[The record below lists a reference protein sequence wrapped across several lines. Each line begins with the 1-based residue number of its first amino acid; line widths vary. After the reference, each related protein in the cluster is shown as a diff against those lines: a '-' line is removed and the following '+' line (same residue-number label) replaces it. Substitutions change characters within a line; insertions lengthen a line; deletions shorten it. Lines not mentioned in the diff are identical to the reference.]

1 MFQLGR
7 IEKLHDYFS
16 ACSRR
21 REQAVFFYR
30 VAGYSGEVAAFL
42 TQYDQAARTNG
53 VVIEGRIPNPD
64 PKQLD
69 YLAEMMGSDFQLDV
83 GFLTQKLTRWLPRLT
98 GAQREAVVTAMT
110 ATLQDLQAHGKNENM
125 LRNAYIKYM
134 CWLYYKFERI
144 LGRLGGDEL
153 PKILYDGTVSSYELQ
168 LLVILARAGADIVL
182 LERAGDAG
190 YLRCDPT
197 SQYAQLY
204 QAPGLTPFPADFSLR
219 QLREQGRQ
227 QAERQKLYG
236 APAGIAPCTNAW
248 MKTPDVKEILT
259 AVRARGDDPKLF
271 YNAFVVQYG
280 VEDKLLFPSDMV
292 AFYQQLKREGRKVC
306 LENGRL
312 PPPTPEEIAAVRR
325 RNHQTAEQL
334 AADLA
339 ANLQYPNNQQLQTLM
354 RQAFL
359 DVVLEEDK
367 AVGGNLNRLL
377 NKAVYLVAWMKR
389 YQKDLFQNWQAPEVG
404 VFLLFGACSGD
415 NEALFL
421 RLLAKLPV
429 DVLVL
434 LPDLNAPCVL
444 KDPTLLD
451 LHKEHSLP
459 MTDFPVEPSQMRV
472 RTAAYQAEREMDSI
486 LYQNTGLYRAKQHQK
501 AEAVTLQTMYEEIGL
516 LWDQEL
522 KYRPGFAA
530 EGDMVTV
537 PVLLEKICGIK
548 DGPILPY
555 WLEIKKLVTP
565 ETTLVTK
572 LPWQTGLEANPMKPY
587 ATQFLRQGRLQREK
601 IKQHKDY
608 PYGILRPEIQDYLL
622 DKLQVLLDE
631 KLIAG
636 TYQNGTEYTI
646 VSTILGLPKDLL
658 RRIQNFDFT
667 KKNPKL
673 IIISTTEET
682 LSLEDSILVAFLNL
696 VGFDI
701 LFFVPTGYQSI
712 EKYFQKPFA
721 NEHQLGPYRYD
732 LQVPDFRT
740 LHEGGKSSIRK
751 LFAEG
756 VFKPWD
762 WILQSPPPARPRRNR
777 TPRPPQSR
785 RRPIPST
792 TSWPTASRW
801 TRPSPAPRKWTS
813 WPARSRC
820 IT

>member
-69 YLAEMMGSDFQLDV
+69 YLAEMMGSDFQLDA

-204 QAPGLTPFPADFSLR
+204 QVSGLMPFPADFSLR

-248 MKTPDVKEILT
+248 MKAPDVKEILT
-259 AVRARGDDPKLF
+259 AVRSRGDDPKLF

-444 KDPTLLD
+444 KDPALLD

-530 EGDMVTV
+530 EGDTVTV

-572 LPWQTGLEANPMKPY
+572 LPWQTGLETNPMKPY

-751 LFAEG
+751 LFG
-756 VFKPWD
+756 
-762 WILQSPPPARPRRNR
+762 
-777 TPRPPQSR
+777 
-785 RRPIPST
+785 
-792 TSWPTASRW
+792 
-801 TRPSPAPRKWTS
+801 
-813 WPARSRC
+813 RSF
-820 IT
+820 

>member
-1 MFQLGR
+1 MKAEERNGILYPVKVSKVNRMTNGMFQLGR

-69 YLAEMMGSDFQLDV
+69 YLAEMMGSDFQLDA

-404 VFLLFGACSGD
+404 VFILFGACSGD

-444 KDPTLLD
+444 KDPALLD

-486 LYQNTGLYRAKQHQK
+486 LYQNTGLYRARQHQK

-530 EGDMVTV
+530 EGDTVTV

-751 LFAEG
+751 LFG
-756 VFKPWD
+756 
-762 WILQSPPPARPRRNR
+762 
-777 TPRPPQSR
+777 
-785 RRPIPST
+785 
-792 TSWPTASRW
+792 
-801 TRPSPAPRKWTS
+801 
-813 WPARSRC
+813 RSF
-820 IT
+820 

>member
-69 YLAEMMGSDFQLDV
+69 YLAEMMGSDFQLDA

-98 GAQREAVVTAMT
+98 GTQREAVVTAMT

-248 MKTPDVKEILT
+248 MKTPDGKEILT
-259 AVRARGDDPKLF
+259 AVRARGDDPQLF

-404 VFLLFGACSGD
+404 VFILFGACSGD

-444 KDPTLLD
+444 KDPALLD

-530 EGDMVTV
+530 EGDTVTV
-537 PVLLEKICGIK
+537 PVLLEKICGMK

-555 WLEIKKLVTP
+555 WLDIKKLVTP

-751 LFAEG
+751 LFG
-756 VFKPWD
+756 
-762 WILQSPPPARPRRNR
+762 
-777 TPRPPQSR
+777 
-785 RRPIPST
+785 
-792 TSWPTASRW
+792 
-801 TRPSPAPRKWTS
+801 
-813 WPARSRC
+813 RSF
-820 IT
+820 

>member
-1 MFQLGR
+1 MTNGMFQLGR

-64 PKQLD
+64 PKQLG
-69 YLAEMMGSDFQLDV
+69 YLAEMMGSDFQLDA

-98 GAQREAVVTAMT
+98 GAQREAVVTAMM

-236 APAGIAPCTNAW
+236 APAGIAPSTNAW
-248 MKTPDVKEILT
+248 MKAPDVKEILT

-444 KDPTLLD
+444 KDPALLD
-451 LHKEHSLP
+451 LHKEQSLP

-501 AEAVTLQTMYEEIGL
+501 AEAVTLQTMYEEISL

-530 EGDMVTV
+530 EGDTVTV

-751 LFAEG
+751 LFG
-756 VFKPWD
+756 
-762 WILQSPPPARPRRNR
+762 
-777 TPRPPQSR
+777 
-785 RRPIPST
+785 
-792 TSWPTASRW
+792 
-801 TRPSPAPRKWTS
+801 
-813 WPARSRC
+813 RSF
-820 IT
+820 

>member
-1 MFQLGR
+1 MKAEERNGILYPVKVSKVNRMTNGMFQLGR

-69 YLAEMMGSDFQLDV
+69 YLAEMMGSDFQLDA

-204 QAPGLTPFPADFSLR
+204 QAPGLTSFPADFSLR

-404 VFLLFGACSGD
+404 VFILFGACSGD

-444 KDPTLLD
+444 KDPALLD

-530 EGDMVTV
+530 EGDTVTV
-537 PVLLEKICGIK
+537 PVLLEKICGMK

-751 LFAEG
+751 LFG
-756 VFKPWD
+756 
-762 WILQSPPPARPRRNR
+762 
-777 TPRPPQSR
+777 
-785 RRPIPST
+785 
-792 TSWPTASRW
+792 
-801 TRPSPAPRKWTS
+801 
-813 WPARSRC
+813 RSF
-820 IT
+820 

>member
-1 MFQLGR
+1 MKAEERNGILYPVKVSKVNRMTNGMFQLGR

-69 YLAEMMGSDFQLDV
+69 YLAEMMGSDFQLDA

-98 GAQREAVVTAMT
+98 GTQREAVVTAMT

-444 KDPTLLD
+444 KDPALLD

-530 EGDMVTV
+530 EGDTVTV

-751 LFAEG
+751 LFG
-756 VFKPWD
+756 
-762 WILQSPPPARPRRNR
+762 
-777 TPRPPQSR
+777 
-785 RRPIPST
+785 
-792 TSWPTASRW
+792 
-801 TRPSPAPRKWTS
+801 
-813 WPARSRC
+813 RSF
-820 IT
+820 

>member
-69 YLAEMMGSDFQLDV
+69 YLAEMMGSDFQLDA

-248 MKTPDVKEILT
+248 MKAPDGKEILT

-444 KDPTLLD
+444 KDPALLD

-486 LYQNTGLYRAKQHQK
+486 LYQNTGLYRARQHQK

-530 EGDMVTV
+530 EGDTVTV

-555 WLEIKKLVTP
+555 WLDIKKLVTP

-673 IIISTTEET
+673 ILISTTEET

-751 LFAEG
+751 LFG
-756 VFKPWD
+756 
-762 WILQSPPPARPRRNR
+762 
-777 TPRPPQSR
+777 
-785 RRPIPST
+785 
-792 TSWPTASRW
+792 
-801 TRPSPAPRKWTS
+801 
-813 WPARSRC
+813 RSF
-820 IT
+820 

>member
-1 MFQLGR
+1 MKAEERNGILYPVKVSKVNRMTNGMFQLGR

-69 YLAEMMGSDFQLDV
+69 YLVEMMGSDFQLDA

-248 MKTPDVKEILT
+248 MKAPDVKEILT

-444 KDPTLLD
+444 KDPALLD

-530 EGDMVTV
+530 EGDTVTV

-751 LFAEG
+751 LFG
-756 VFKPWD
+756 
-762 WILQSPPPARPRRNR
+762 
-777 TPRPPQSR
+777 
-785 RRPIPST
+785 
-792 TSWPTASRW
+792 
-801 TRPSPAPRKWTS
+801 
-813 WPARSRC
+813 RSF
-820 IT
+820 

>member
-69 YLAEMMGSDFQLDV
+69 YLAEMMGSDFQLDT

-98 GAQREAVVTAMT
+98 GVQREAVVTAMT

-204 QAPGLTPFPADFSLR
+204 QAPGLTPFPVDFSLR

-248 MKTPDVKEILT
+248 MKTPDGKEILT

-306 LENGRL
+306 MENGRL

-359 DVVLEEDK
+359 DVVLGEDK

-404 VFLLFGACSGD
+404 VFILFGACSGD

-444 KDPTLLD
+444 KDPALLD

-530 EGDMVTV
+530 EGDTVTV

-587 ATQFLRQGRLQREK
+587 ATHFLRQGRLQREK

-721 NEHQLGPYRYD
+721 NEHQLGLYRYD

-751 LFAEG
+751 LFG
-756 VFKPWD
+756 
-762 WILQSPPPARPRRNR
+762 
-777 TPRPPQSR
+777 
-785 RRPIPST
+785 
-792 TSWPTASRW
+792 
-801 TRPSPAPRKWTS
+801 
-813 WPARSRC
+813 RSF
-820 IT
+820 

>member
-69 YLAEMMGSDFQLDV
+69 YLAEMMGSDFQLDA

-153 PKILYDGTVSSYELQ
+153 PKILYDGTVSNYELQ

-197 SQYAQLY
+197 SQYARLY
-204 QAPGLTPFPADFSLR
+204 QAPGLTTFPADFSLR

-248 MKTPDVKEILT
+248 MKAPDVKEILT

-444 KDPTLLD
+444 KDPALLD
-451 LHKEHSLP
+451 MHKEHSLP

-530 EGDMVTV
+530 EGDTVTV

-555 WLEIKKLVTP
+555 WLEIKKLVSP

-751 LFAEG
+751 LFG
-756 VFKPWD
+756 
-762 WILQSPPPARPRRNR
+762 
-777 TPRPPQSR
+777 
-785 RRPIPST
+785 
-792 TSWPTASRW
+792 
-801 TRPSPAPRKWTS
+801 
-813 WPARSRC
+813 RSF
-820 IT
+820 

>member
-30 VAGYSGEVAAFL
+30 MAGYSGEVAAFL

-69 YLAEMMGSDFQLDV
+69 YLAEMMGSDFQLDA

-248 MKTPDVKEILT
+248 MKTPDGKEILT

-444 KDPTLLD
+444 KDPALLD

-530 EGDMVTV
+530 EGDTVTV

-555 WLEIKKLVTP
+555 WLDIKKLVTP

-751 LFAEG
+751 LFG
-756 VFKPWD
+756 
-762 WILQSPPPARPRRNR
+762 
-777 TPRPPQSR
+777 
-785 RRPIPST
+785 
-792 TSWPTASRW
+792 
-801 TRPSPAPRKWTS
+801 
-813 WPARSRC
+813 RSF
-820 IT
+820 

>member
-69 YLAEMMGSDFQLDV
+69 YLAEMMGSDFQLDA

-248 MKTPDVKEILT
+248 MKAPDVKEILT

-404 VFLLFGACSGD
+404 VFILFGACSGD

-444 KDPTLLD
+444 KDPALLD

-472 RTAAYQAEREMDSI
+472 RKAAYQAEREMDSI

-530 EGDMVTV
+530 EGDTVTV
-537 PVLLEKICGIK
+537 PVLLEKICGMK

-572 LPWQTGLEANPMKPY
+572 LPWQTGLEPNPMKPY

-751 LFAEG
+751 LFG
-756 VFKPWD
+756 
-762 WILQSPPPARPRRNR
+762 
-777 TPRPPQSR
+777 
-785 RRPIPST
+785 
-792 TSWPTASRW
+792 
-801 TRPSPAPRKWTS
+801 
-813 WPARSRC
+813 RSF
-820 IT
+820 

>member
-69 YLAEMMGSDFQLDV
+69 YLAEMMGSDFQLDA

-98 GAQREAVVTAMT
+98 GTQREAVVTAMT

-248 MKTPDVKEILT
+248 MKAPDGKEILT

-306 LENGRL
+306 LENSRL

-404 VFLLFGACSGD
+404 VFILFGACSGD

-444 KDPTLLD
+444 KDPALLD

-530 EGDMVTV
+530 EGDTVTV

-622 DKLQVLLDE
+622 DKLQILLDE

-751 LFAEG
+751 LFG
-756 VFKPWD
+756 
-762 WILQSPPPARPRRNR
+762 
-777 TPRPPQSR
+777 
-785 RRPIPST
+785 
-792 TSWPTASRW
+792 
-801 TRPSPAPRKWTS
+801 
-813 WPARSRC
+813 RSF
-820 IT
+820 

>member
-69 YLAEMMGSDFQLDV
+69 YLAEMMGSDFQLDA

-204 QAPGLTPFPADFSLR
+204 QASGLTPFPADFSLR

-248 MKTPDVKEILT
+248 MKAPDGKEILT
-259 AVRARGDDPKLF
+259 AVRSRGDDPKLF

-367 AVGGNLNRLL
+367 TVGGNLNRLL

-444 KDPTLLD
+444 KDPALLD

-530 EGDMVTV
+530 EGDTVTV

-732 LQVPDFRT
+732 LQVPDFQT

-751 LFAEG
+751 LFG
-756 VFKPWD
+756 
-762 WILQSPPPARPRRNR
+762 
-777 TPRPPQSR
+777 
-785 RRPIPST
+785 
-792 TSWPTASRW
+792 
-801 TRPSPAPRKWTS
+801 
-813 WPARSRC
+813 RSF
-820 IT
+820 

>member
-69 YLAEMMGSDFQLDV
+69 YLAEMMGSDFQLDA

-248 MKTPDVKEILT
+248 MKTPDGKEILT

-367 AVGGNLNRLL
+367 TVGGNLNRLL

-444 KDPTLLD
+444 KDPALLD

-530 EGDMVTV
+530 EGDTVTV

-555 WLEIKKLVTP
+555 WLDIKKLVTP

-751 LFAEG
+751 LFG
-756 VFKPWD
+756 
-762 WILQSPPPARPRRNR
+762 
-777 TPRPPQSR
+777 
-785 RRPIPST
+785 
-792 TSWPTASRW
+792 
-801 TRPSPAPRKWTS
+801 
-813 WPARSRC
+813 RSF
-820 IT
+820 

>member
-69 YLAEMMGSDFQLDV
+69 YLAEMMGSDFQLDA

-98 GAQREAVVTAMT
+98 GAQREAVVTAMM
-110 ATLQDLQAHGKNENM
+110 ATLQDLQTHGKNENM

-248 MKTPDVKEILT
+248 MKTPDGKEILT

-367 AVGGNLNRLL
+367 TVGGNLNRLL

-404 VFLLFGACSGD
+404 VFILFGACSGD

-444 KDPTLLD
+444 KDPALLD

-530 EGDMVTV
+530 EGDTVTV

-555 WLEIKKLVTP
+555 WLDIKKLVTP

-751 LFAEG
+751 LFG
-756 VFKPWD
+756 
-762 WILQSPPPARPRRNR
+762 
-777 TPRPPQSR
+777 
-785 RRPIPST
+785 
-792 TSWPTASRW
+792 
-801 TRPSPAPRKWTS
+801 
-813 WPARSRC
+813 RSF
-820 IT
+820 

>member
-69 YLAEMMGSDFQLDV
+69 YLAEMMGSDFQLDA

-182 LERAGDAG
+182 LERAGDEG

-197 SQYAQLY
+197 SQYARLY

-248 MKTPDVKEILT
+248 MRTPDVKEILT

-444 KDPTLLD
+444 KDPALLD

-530 EGDMVTV
+530 EGDTVTV

-658 RRIQNFDFT
+658 RSIQNFDFT

-751 LFAEG
+751 LFG
-756 VFKPWD
+756 
-762 WILQSPPPARPRRNR
+762 
-777 TPRPPQSR
+777 
-785 RRPIPST
+785 
-792 TSWPTASRW
+792 
-801 TRPSPAPRKWTS
+801 
-813 WPARSRC
+813 RSF
-820 IT
+820 

>member
-69 YLAEMMGSDFQLDV
+69 YLAEMMGSDFQLDA

-248 MKTPDVKEILT
+248 MKAPDGKEILT

-444 KDPTLLD
+444 KDPALLD

-501 AEAVTLQTMYEEIGL
+501 AETVTLQTMYEEIGL

-530 EGDMVTV
+530 EGDTVTV

-555 WLEIKKLVTP
+555 WLDIKKLVTP

-751 LFAEG
+751 LFG
-756 VFKPWD
+756 
-762 WILQSPPPARPRRNR
+762 
-777 TPRPPQSR
+777 
-785 RRPIPST
+785 
-792 TSWPTASRW
+792 
-801 TRPSPAPRKWTS
+801 
-813 WPARSRC
+813 RSF
-820 IT
+820 

>member
-69 YLAEMMGSDFQLDV
+69 YLAEMMGSDFQLDA

-98 GAQREAVVTAMT
+98 GTQREAVVTAMT

-153 PKILYDGTVSSYELQ
+153 PKILYDGTVSSYELH

-248 MKTPDVKEILT
+248 MKTPDGKEILT

-367 AVGGNLNRLL
+367 TVGGNLNRLL

-404 VFLLFGACSGD
+404 VFILFGACSGD

-444 KDPTLLD
+444 KDPALLD

-530 EGDMVTV
+530 EGDTVTV

-712 EKYFQKPFA
+712 EKNFQKPFA

-751 LFAEG
+751 LFG
-756 VFKPWD
+756 
-762 WILQSPPPARPRRNR
+762 
-777 TPRPPQSR
+777 
-785 RRPIPST
+785 
-792 TSWPTASRW
+792 
-801 TRPSPAPRKWTS
+801 
-813 WPARSRC
+813 RSF
-820 IT
+820 

>member
-1 MFQLGR
+1 MKAEERNGILYPVKVSKVNRMTNGMFQLGR

-69 YLAEMMGSDFQLDV
+69 YLAEMMGSDFQLDA

-98 GAQREAVVTAMT
+98 GTQREAVVTAMT

-248 MKTPDVKEILT
+248 MKAPDVKEILT

-444 KDPTLLD
+444 KDPALLD

-486 LYQNTGLYRAKQHQK
+486 LYQNTGLYRARQHQK

-522 KYRPGFAA
+522 KYRPGFSA
-530 EGDMVTV
+530 EGDTVTV
-537 PVLLEKICGIK
+537 PVLLEKICGMK

-555 WLEIKKLVTP
+555 WLDIKKLVTP

-751 LFAEG
+751 LFG
-756 VFKPWD
+756 
-762 WILQSPPPARPRRNR
+762 
-777 TPRPPQSR
+777 
-785 RRPIPST
+785 
-792 TSWPTASRW
+792 
-801 TRPSPAPRKWTS
+801 
-813 WPARSRC
+813 RSF
-820 IT
+820 

>member
-69 YLAEMMGSDFQLDV
+69 YLAEMMGSDFQLDA

-444 KDPTLLD
+444 KDPALLD

-530 EGDMVTV
+530 EGDTVTV
-537 PVLLEKICGIK
+537 PVLLEKICGMK

-572 LPWQTGLEANPMKPY
+572 LPWQTGLETNPMKPY

-751 LFAEG
+751 LFG
-756 VFKPWD
+756 
-762 WILQSPPPARPRRNR
+762 
-777 TPRPPQSR
+777 
-785 RRPIPST
+785 
-792 TSWPTASRW
+792 
-801 TRPSPAPRKWTS
+801 
-813 WPARSRC
+813 RSF
-820 IT
+820 

>member
-1 MFQLGR
+1 MTNGMFQLGR

-69 YLAEMMGSDFQLDV
+69 YLAEMMGSDFQLDA

-248 MKTPDVKEILT
+248 MKTPDGKEILT

-367 AVGGNLNRLL
+367 TVGGNLNRLL

-404 VFLLFGACSGD
+404 VFILFGACSGD

-444 KDPTLLD
+444 KDPALLD

-530 EGDMVTV
+530 EGDTVTV

-751 LFAEG
+751 LFG
-756 VFKPWD
+756 
-762 WILQSPPPARPRRNR
+762 
-777 TPRPPQSR
+777 
-785 RRPIPST
+785 
-792 TSWPTASRW
+792 
-801 TRPSPAPRKWTS
+801 
-813 WPARSRC
+813 RSF
-820 IT
+820 

>member
-16 ACSRR
+16 VCSCR

-30 VAGYSGEVAAFL
+30 MAGYSGEVAAFL

-69 YLAEMMGSDFQLDV
+69 YLAEMMGSDFQLDA

-98 GAQREAVVTAMT
+98 GAQREAVVTAMMV
-110 ATLQDLQAHGKNENM
+110 TLQDLQTHGKNENM

-204 QAPGLTPFPADFSLR
+204 QASGLTPFPADFSLR

-248 MKTPDVKEILT
+248 MKAPDVKEILT

-367 AVGGNLNRLL
+367 TVGGNLNRLL

-444 KDPTLLD
+444 KDPALLD

-530 EGDMVTV
+530 EGDTVTV

-608 PYGILRPEIQDYLL
+608 PYGILRPEIQGYLL

-751 LFAEG
+751 LFG
-756 VFKPWD
+756 
-762 WILQSPPPARPRRNR
+762 
-777 TPRPPQSR
+777 
-785 RRPIPST
+785 
-792 TSWPTASRW
+792 
-801 TRPSPAPRKWTS
+801 
-813 WPARSRC
+813 RSF
-820 IT
+820 

>member
-1 MFQLGR
+1 MKAEERNGILYPVKVSKVNRMTNSMFQLGR

-69 YLAEMMGSDFQLDV
+69 YLAEMMGSDFQLDA

-98 GAQREAVVTAMT
+98 GTQREAVVTAMT

-153 PKILYDGTVSSYELQ
+153 PKILYDGTVSNYELQ

-197 SQYAQLY
+197 SQYARLY
-204 QAPGLTPFPADFSLR
+204 QAPGLTTFPADFSLR

-248 MKTPDVKEILT
+248 MKAPDGKEILT

-444 KDPTLLD
+444 KDPALLD

-486 LYQNTGLYRAKQHQK
+486 LYQNTGLYRARQHQK

-530 EGDMVTV
+530 EGDTVTV

-587 ATQFLRQGRLQREK
+587 ATQFLRQGRLQWEK

-751 LFAEG
+751 LFG
-756 VFKPWD
+756 
-762 WILQSPPPARPRRNR
+762 
-777 TPRPPQSR
+777 
-785 RRPIPST
+785 
-792 TSWPTASRW
+792 
-801 TRPSPAPRKWTS
+801 
-813 WPARSRC
+813 RSF
-820 IT
+820 

>member
-1 MFQLGR
+1 MTNSMFQLGR

-16 ACSRR
+16 VCSCR

-30 VAGYSGEVAAFL
+30 MAGYSGEVAAFL

-69 YLAEMMGSDFQLDV
+69 YLAEMMGSDFQLDA

-248 MKTPDVKEILT
+248 MKAPDVKEILT

-404 VFLLFGACSGD
+404 VFILFGACSGD

-444 KDPTLLD
+444 KDPALLD

-501 AEAVTLQTMYEEIGL
+501 AEVVTLQTMYEEIGL

-530 EGDMVTV
+530 EGDTVTI

-555 WLEIKKLVTP
+555 WLEIKKLITP

-751 LFAEG
+751 LFG
-756 VFKPWD
+756 
-762 WILQSPPPARPRRNR
+762 
-777 TPRPPQSR
+777 
-785 RRPIPST
+785 
-792 TSWPTASRW
+792 
-801 TRPSPAPRKWTS
+801 
-813 WPARSRC
+813 RSF
-820 IT
+820 

>member
-69 YLAEMMGSDFQLDV
+69 YLAEMMGSDFQLDA

-248 MKTPDVKEILT
+248 MKAPDGKEILT

-367 AVGGNLNRLL
+367 AVGRNLNRLL

-404 VFLLFGACSGD
+404 VFILFGACSGD

-444 KDPTLLD
+444 KDPALLD

-530 EGDMVTV
+530 EGDTVTV

-555 WLEIKKLVTP
+555 WLDIKKLVTP

-572 LPWQTGLEANPMKPY
+572 LPWQTGLESNPMKPY

-721 NEHQLGPYRYD
+721 NEYQLGPYRYD

-751 LFAEG
+751 LFG
-756 VFKPWD
+756 
-762 WILQSPPPARPRRNR
+762 
-777 TPRPPQSR
+777 
-785 RRPIPST
+785 
-792 TSWPTASRW
+792 
-801 TRPSPAPRKWTS
+801 
-813 WPARSRC
+813 RSF
-820 IT
+820 

>member
-69 YLAEMMGSDFQLDV
+69 YLAEMMGSDFQLDA

-197 SQYAQLY
+197 SQYARLY

-248 MKTPDVKEILT
+248 MKTPDGKEILT

-404 VFLLFGACSGD
+404 VFILFGACSGD

-444 KDPTLLD
+444 KDPALLD

-530 EGDMVTV
+530 EGDTVTV

-751 LFAEG
+751 LFG
-756 VFKPWD
+756 
-762 WILQSPPPARPRRNR
+762 
-777 TPRPPQSR
+777 
-785 RRPIPST
+785 
-792 TSWPTASRW
+792 
-801 TRPSPAPRKWTS
+801 
-813 WPARSRC
+813 RSF
-820 IT
+820 

>member
-1 MFQLGR
+1 MKAEERNGILYPVKVSKVNRMTNGMFQLGR

-69 YLAEMMGSDFQLDV
+69 YLAEMMGSDFQLDA

-197 SQYAQLY
+197 SQYARLY

-248 MKTPDVKEILT
+248 MKAPDVKEILT

-367 AVGGNLNRLL
+367 TVGGNLNRLL

-404 VFLLFGACSGD
+404 VFILFGACSGD

-444 KDPTLLD
+444 KDPALLD

-530 EGDMVTV
+530 EGDTVTV

-572 LPWQTGLEANPMKPY
+572 LPWQTGLEVNPMKPY

-751 LFAEG
+751 LFG
-756 VFKPWD
+756 
-762 WILQSPPPARPRRNR
+762 
-777 TPRPPQSR
+777 
-785 RRPIPST
+785 
-792 TSWPTASRW
+792 
-801 TRPSPAPRKWTS
+801 
-813 WPARSRC
+813 RSF
-820 IT
+820 

>member
-69 YLAEMMGSDFQLDV
+69 YLAEMMGSDFQLDA

-182 LERAGDAG
+182 LERAGDEG

-197 SQYAQLY
+197 SQYARLY

-248 MKTPDVKEILT
+248 MKAPDVKEILT

-444 KDPTLLD
+444 KDPALLD

-486 LYQNTGLYRAKQHQK
+486 LYQNTGLYRARQHQK

-530 EGDMVTV
+530 EGDTVTV

-732 LQVPDFRT
+732 LRVPDFQT

-751 LFAEG
+751 LFG
-756 VFKPWD
+756 
-762 WILQSPPPARPRRNR
+762 
-777 TPRPPQSR
+777 
-785 RRPIPST
+785 
-792 TSWPTASRW
+792 
-801 TRPSPAPRKWTS
+801 
-813 WPARSRC
+813 RSF
-820 IT
+820 

>member
-69 YLAEMMGSDFQLDV
+69 YLAEMMGSDFQLDA

-98 GAQREAVVTAMT
+98 GTQRETVVTAMT

-248 MKTPDVKEILT
+248 MKAPDGKEILT

-444 KDPTLLD
+444 KDPALLD
-451 LHKEHSLP
+451 LHKEQSLP

-530 EGDMVTV
+530 EGDTVTV

-555 WLEIKKLVTP
+555 WLDIKKLVTP

-751 LFAEG
+751 LFG
-756 VFKPWD
+756 
-762 WILQSPPPARPRRNR
+762 
-777 TPRPPQSR
+777 
-785 RRPIPST
+785 
-792 TSWPTASRW
+792 
-801 TRPSPAPRKWTS
+801 
-813 WPARSRC
+813 RSF
-820 IT
+820 

>member
-1 MFQLGR
+1 MKAEERNGILYPVKVSKVNRMTNGMFQLGR

-69 YLAEMMGSDFQLDV
+69 YLAEMMGSDFQLDA

-98 GAQREAVVTAMT
+98 GTQREAVVTAMT
-110 ATLQDLQAHGKNENM
+110 ATLQDLQTHGKNENM

-248 MKTPDVKEILT
+248 MKTPDGKEILT

-444 KDPTLLD
+444 KDPALLD

-486 LYQNTGLYRAKQHQK
+486 LYQNTGLYRARQHQK

-530 EGDMVTV
+530 EGDTVTV
-537 PVLLEKICGIK
+537 PVLLEKICGMK

-751 LFAEG
+751 LFG
-756 VFKPWD
+756 
-762 WILQSPPPARPRRNR
+762 
-777 TPRPPQSR
+777 
-785 RRPIPST
+785 
-792 TSWPTASRW
+792 
-801 TRPSPAPRKWTS
+801 
-813 WPARSRC
+813 RSF
-820 IT
+820 

>member
-42 TQYDQAARTNG
+42 TQYDQTARTNG

-69 YLAEMMGSDFQLDV
+69 YLAEMMGSDFQLDA

-98 GAQREAVVTAMT
+98 GTQREAVVTAMT

-182 LERAGDAG
+182 LERAGDEG

-197 SQYAQLY
+197 SQYAQFY

-248 MKTPDVKEILT
+248 MKTPDGKEILT

-444 KDPTLLD
+444 KDPALLD

-486 LYQNTGLYRAKQHQK
+486 LYQNTGLYRARQHQK

-522 KYRPGFAA
+522 KYRPGFSA
-530 EGDMVTV
+530 EGDTVTV

-751 LFAEG
+751 LFG
-756 VFKPWD
+756 
-762 WILQSPPPARPRRNR
+762 
-777 TPRPPQSR
+777 
-785 RRPIPST
+785 
-792 TSWPTASRW
+792 
-801 TRPSPAPRKWTS
+801 
-813 WPARSRC
+813 RSF
-820 IT
+820 

>member
-69 YLAEMMGSDFQLDV
+69 YLAEMMGSDFQLDA

-236 APAGIAPCTNAW
+236 TPAGIAPCTNAW
-248 MKTPDVKEILT
+248 MKAPDGKEILT

-444 KDPTLLD
+444 KDPALLD
-451 LHKEHSLP
+451 LHKEQSLP

-501 AEAVTLQTMYEEIGL
+501 AEAVTLQTMYEEISL

-530 EGDMVTV
+530 EGDTVTV

-751 LFAEG
+751 LFG
-756 VFKPWD
+756 
-762 WILQSPPPARPRRNR
+762 
-777 TPRPPQSR
+777 
-785 RRPIPST
+785 
-792 TSWPTASRW
+792 
-801 TRPSPAPRKWTS
+801 
-813 WPARSRC
+813 RSF
-820 IT
+820 

>member
-69 YLAEMMGSDFQLDV
+69 YLAEMMGSDFQLDA

-248 MKTPDVKEILT
+248 MKTPDGKEILT

-389 YQKDLFQNWQAPEVG
+389 YQKDLFQNWQTPEVG
-404 VFLLFGACSGD
+404 VFILFGACSGD

-444 KDPTLLD
+444 KDPALLD

-530 EGDMVTV
+530 EGDTVTV

-751 LFAEG
+751 LFG
-756 VFKPWD
+756 
-762 WILQSPPPARPRRNR
+762 
-777 TPRPPQSR
+777 
-785 RRPIPST
+785 
-792 TSWPTASRW
+792 
-801 TRPSPAPRKWTS
+801 
-813 WPARSRC
+813 RSF
-820 IT
+820 

>member
-1 MFQLGR
+1 MKAEERNGILYPVKVSKVNRMTNSMFQLGR

-530 EGDMVTV
+530 EGDTVTV

-608 PYGILRPEIQDYLL
+608 PYGILRPEIQDCLL

-751 LFAEG
+751 LFG
-756 VFKPWD
+756 
-762 WILQSPPPARPRRNR
+762 
-777 TPRPPQSR
+777 
-785 RRPIPST
+785 
-792 TSWPTASRW
+792 
-801 TRPSPAPRKWTS
+801 
-813 WPARSRC
+813 RSF
-820 IT
+820 

>member
-1 MFQLGR
+1 MTNSMFQLGR

-69 YLAEMMGSDFQLDV
+69 YLAEMMGSDFQLDA

-98 GAQREAVVTAMT
+98 GVQREAVVTAMT

-197 SQYAQLY
+197 SQYARLY

-248 MKTPDVKEILT
+248 MKTPDGKEILT

-292 AFYQQLKREGRKVC
+292 AFYQQLKREGRKIC

-367 AVGGNLNRLL
+367 TVGGNLNRLL

-444 KDPTLLD
+444 KDPALLD

-751 LFAEG
+751 LFG
-756 VFKPWD
+756 
-762 WILQSPPPARPRRNR
+762 
-777 TPRPPQSR
+777 
-785 RRPIPST
+785 
-792 TSWPTASRW
+792 
-801 TRPSPAPRKWTS
+801 
-813 WPARSRC
+813 RSF
-820 IT
+820 

>member
-69 YLAEMMGSDFQLDV
+69 YLAEMMGNDFQLDA

-204 QAPGLTPFPADFSLR
+204 QASGLTPFPADFSLR

-367 AVGGNLNRLL
+367 TVGGNLNRLL

-404 VFLLFGACSGD
+404 VFILFGACSGD

-444 KDPTLLD
+444 KDPALLD

-530 EGDMVTV
+530 EGDTVTV

-555 WLEIKKLVTP
+555 WLDIKKLVTP

-751 LFAEG
+751 LFG
-756 VFKPWD
+756 
-762 WILQSPPPARPRRNR
+762 
-777 TPRPPQSR
+777 
-785 RRPIPST
+785 
-792 TSWPTASRW
+792 
-801 TRPSPAPRKWTS
+801 
-813 WPARSRC
+813 RSF
-820 IT
+820 

>member
-69 YLAEMMGSDFQLDV
+69 YLAEMMGSDFQLDA

-204 QAPGLTPFPADFSLR
+204 QASGLTPFPADFSLR

-444 KDPTLLD
+444 KDPALLD
-451 LHKEHSLP
+451 LHKEQSLP

-530 EGDMVTV
+530 EGDTVTV

-751 LFAEG
+751 LFG
-756 VFKPWD
+756 
-762 WILQSPPPARPRRNR
+762 
-777 TPRPPQSR
+777 
-785 RRPIPST
+785 
-792 TSWPTASRW
+792 
-801 TRPSPAPRKWTS
+801 
-813 WPARSRC
+813 RSF
-820 IT
+820 

>member
-69 YLAEMMGSDFQLDV
+69 YLAEMMGSDFQLDAS
-83 GFLTQKLTRWLPRLT
+83 FLTQKLTRWLPRLT

-197 SQYAQLY
+197 SQYARLY

-248 MKTPDVKEILT
+248 MKTPDGKEILT

-359 DVVLEEDK
+359 DVVLGEDK

-444 KDPTLLD
+444 KDPALLD

-530 EGDMVTV
+530 EGDTVTV

-587 ATQFLRQGRLQREK
+587 ATQFLRQGRLQGEK

-751 LFAEG
+751 LFG
-756 VFKPWD
+756 
-762 WILQSPPPARPRRNR
+762 
-777 TPRPPQSR
+777 
-785 RRPIPST
+785 
-792 TSWPTASRW
+792 
-801 TRPSPAPRKWTS
+801 
-813 WPARSRC
+813 RSF
-820 IT
+820 